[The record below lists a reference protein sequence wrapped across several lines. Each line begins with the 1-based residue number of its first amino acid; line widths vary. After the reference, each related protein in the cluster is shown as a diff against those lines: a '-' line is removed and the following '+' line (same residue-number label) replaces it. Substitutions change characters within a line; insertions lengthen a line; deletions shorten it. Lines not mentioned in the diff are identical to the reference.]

1 MSAFPALSSGTV
13 GKYPI
18 SRARSFRTVV
28 YYNTDLT
35 EQRFAKGAGLDA
47 FELVFTHVN
56 TADKEIVRAFFN
68 ARQGSFDTTWTLTL
82 NDPPGSSTTW
92 HGLQFIPGSSFDAKE
107 VFQGIWD
114 FTLQVRQTRLT

>member
-1 MSAFPALSSGTV
+1 MPAFPALSSGTV

-18 SRARSFRTVV
+18 TRSRTFRTQV
-28 YYNTDLT
+28 YFHTDLT
-35 EQRFAKGAGLDA
+35 EQRFAKGAGLDS
-47 FELVFTHVN
+47 FNLVFTHV
-56 TADKEIVRAFFN
+56 TTVDKDLVRTFFN
-68 ARQGSFDTTWTLTL
+68 ARQGAFDTTWTLTL

-92 HGLQFIPGSSFDAKE
+92 VGLQFAPGTVFEAKE